1 MKKSEIY
8 KIKQQILEDISE
20 KISKMRTIVINNE
33 TLFKKQSLFKM
44 LANIKF

>member
-20 KISKMRTIVINNE
+20 KISKMRTMVINNE
-33 TLFKKQSLFKM
+33 TVVKKQSLFKM